1 MANDISVIEVPSAS
15 GPLTVELSSPLY
27 PQSVAGVLWRYDA
40 NKKPEGKAGAFTP
53 KLSTVPIGSPASNRD
68 KLYLLE
74 GAVLHHS
81 DPQPTPYQVVVS
93 LLATGRAIHTE
104 VPSENGTGQI
114 KDQDVPFI
122 YRFQLKEVP

>member
-1 MANDISVIEVPSAS
+1 MASYISVIEVPAEA
-15 GPLTVELSSPLY
+15 GPLSVELSCPLY

-40 NKKPEGKAGAFTP
+40 NKAPEGKAGAFTP
-53 KLSTVPIGSPASNRD
+53 DLSTVPIGSPSSNRD

-93 LLATGRAIHTE
+93 LLATGKAIHSE
-104 VPSENGTGQI
+104 VPSQNGTGQI
-114 KDQDVPFI
+114 QNEDLPFV

>member
-1 MANDISVIEVPSAS
+1 MASNVSVIEVPAGS
-15 GPLTVELSSPLY
+15 GPLTVELTSPLF

-40 NKKPEGKAGAFTP
+40 NKQPEGKAGAFTP
-53 KLSTVPIGSPASNRD
+53 KLSTVPIGSPATNRN
-68 KLYLLE
+68 KFYLLE

-81 DPQPTPYQVVVS
+81 DREPTPYQVVVS
-93 LLATGRAIHTE
+93 LLSTGRAIHTE

-122 YRFQLKEVP
+122 YRFQVKEVP